1 MESPPKPLETS
12 KSVIVDGT
20 TRIER
25 RGRYWAVFDDNVLVC
40 VTVYLKGARE
50 VARRLHQQQK

>member
-1 MESPPKPLETS
+1 MESPQIQSQPNKP
-12 KSVIVDGT
+12 VFVDGT

-25 RGRYWAVFDDNVLVC
+25 RGRHWAVFDGDVLVC

-50 VARRLHQQQK
+50 VARRLHQEK